1 MIEITFLDFYEYKY
15 DTEEFYQLYVM
26 KNGLDEILYIGIS
39 SQNIWNRWFGW
50 TGHITVG
57 PRFLVGESPIGR
69 KVINHLPDA
78 WGWKIQLWTL
88 SDCVE
93 FCTDELSNSKARFD
107 IKMLEPFMIQKLRP
121 SLNTIYNLNPGI
133 DHTPM
138 SERERQHQAKLDD
151 AFREIFEKKAKG
163 QRNDHSY

>member
-57 PRFLVGESPIGR
+57 PRFLVGE
-69 KVINHLPDA
+69 
-78 WGWKIQLWTL
+78 
-88 SDCVE
+88 
-93 FCTDELSNSKARFD
+93 
-107 IKMLEPFMIQKLRP
+107 
-121 SLNTIYNLNPGI
+121 NLIVG
-133 DHTPM
+133 H
-138 SERERQHQAKLDD
+138 
-151 AFREIFEKKAKG
+151 
-163 QRNDHSY
+163 